1 MLPRLFHTPLSLGL
15 AQAAVVTL
23 LALGVM
29 LLARR
34 ESIRLER
41 ETVSSLLRGILQIVA
56 VGFILIPVLKGPV
69 ALGLAAQAVMIVT
82 AAAIAARRAEG
93 IPGAFGVSAVAIGAG
108 SVAILA
114 PLLLLGVIE
123 TDNHALVP
131 VGSMVIANAMTSCS
145 QALERFR
152 ADLSAGTGAVE
163 AALSL
168 GASPETAAL
177 PSVRS
182 AVTAAFIP
190 RIDTLRS
197 LGIVW
202 IPGLMAGMLL
212 SGSDPVYAAIYQF
225 VVIAMIY
232 ASSGISAMTGVLL
245 IRRRAFS
252 AAEQLILR
260 PGDPGGKGT
269 KR

>member
-1 MLPRLFHTPLSLGL
+1 MLARLFHTPLTLGL
-15 AQAAVVTL
+15 AQAAFVTL
-23 LALGVM
+23 LALLVM
-29 LLARR
+29 LAARR
-34 ESIRLER
+34 HAIRIER
-41 ETVSSLLRGILQIVA
+41 ETVVSLARGIVQIVA

-69 ALGLAAQAVMIVT
+69 ALGLLAQAVMVVT
-82 AAAIAARRAEG
+82 AAAIAARRAGG
-93 IPGAFGVSAVAIGAG
+93 IPGAFSASLCAIAAG
-108 SVAILA
+108 SAAIVA
-114 PLLLLGVIE
+114 PLLLFGVIE
-123 TDNHALVP
+123 ARNQALVP
-131 VGSMVIANAMTSCS
+131 VGSMVVANAMTSCS

-152 ADLSAGTGAVE
+152 ADAVAGVGAIE
-163 AALSL
+163 AALAL
-168 GASPETAAL
+168 GASPECAAQ
-177 PSVRS
+177 PSVRG

-232 ASSGISAMTGVLL
+232 ASSGIAAMAGVLL

-252 AAEQLILR
+252 AAAQLILR
-260 PGDPGGKGT
+260 PGPTGGKAAT
-269 KR
+269 R